1 MKTRVETISTDG
13 TNIRLINTGS
23 QQTDLISLTD
33 IAKYK
38 NSDEPGEVI
47 RNWMRSHSTIEYL
60 GLWEQLHN
68 EAFNNEAYTNLLIEA
83 GSNAFTLTPQ
93 KWAKVTAAIGI
104 ASRPGRYGGTY
115 AVTDIAFEFAAWV
128 SPEFRLYLIKDYQ
141 QLKQQENSPE
151 NLEWN
156 VRRLLSKTNY
166 KIHTDAIREKL
177 IPQELTKA
185 QAAYTYASE
194 ADRLNVALFGLTA
207 GEWRQLHPKAKG
219 NIRDNASLEQLT
231 VLSNL
236 ESMNAELIKD
246 GESNTQRT
254 LKLNRMA
261 REQLHVLTE
270 NISEQHKIEKQQ

>member
-1 MKTRVETISTDG
+1 M
-13 TNIRLINTGS
+13 
-23 QQTDLISLTD
+23 
-33 IAKYK
+33 
-38 NSDEPGEVI
+38 
-47 RNWMRSHSTIEYL
+47 
-60 GLWEQLHN
+60 
-68 EAFNNEAYTNLLIEA
+68 
-83 GSNAFTLTPQ
+83 
-93 KWAKVTAAIGI
+93 
-104 ASRPGRYGGTY
+104 
-115 AVTDIAFEFAAWV
+115 TDIAFEFAAWV

-261 REQLHVLTE
+261 GEQLHVLTE